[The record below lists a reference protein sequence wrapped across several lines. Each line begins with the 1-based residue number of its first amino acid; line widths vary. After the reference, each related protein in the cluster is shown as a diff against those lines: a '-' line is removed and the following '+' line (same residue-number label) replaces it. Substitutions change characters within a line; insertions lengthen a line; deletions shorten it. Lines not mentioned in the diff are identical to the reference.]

1 MNLNKLLAELL
12 VFNQKVYTLHWN
24 VEGENGLSSHKQ
36 TQEVYEAVG
45 DFIDEIGEKAKMSGE
60 ILIGTLKEALEIAT
74 IQEVKAKIFN
84 AEEIARILLKDFDL
98 LEKISLG
105 IKADHR
111 IQPLMD
117 EIFMFIDKQ
126 RYLFKMF

>member
-36 TQEVYEAVG
+36 TQEVYETVG

-60 ILIGTLKEALEIAT
+60 VLIGTLKEALEIAA
-74 IQEVKAKIFN
+74 IEEIKAKVFEAKEVAKI
-84 AEEIARILLKDFDL
+84 ILKDLNL
-98 LEKISLG
+98 LEKISLE